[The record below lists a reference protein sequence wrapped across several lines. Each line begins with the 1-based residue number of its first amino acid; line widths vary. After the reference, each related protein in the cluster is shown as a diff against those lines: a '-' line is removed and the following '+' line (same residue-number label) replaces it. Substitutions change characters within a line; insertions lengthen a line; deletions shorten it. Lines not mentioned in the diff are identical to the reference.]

1 MYIVKAEA
9 NQVEQIVDMSIRAF
23 ETDVNVGGA
32 EGDCPPG
39 FDSIEWHKQMA
50 REGHLY
56 QAMIGKDLVGAAIV
70 FPDETEKSVY
80 IGRIF
85 IDSVYHRK
93 GYGIRLMDC
102 IEKNFPWAAEF
113 DLDTPCWNERTNAF
127 YKRLGYRII
136 KVEDGFVFYQKRKSE
151 PNKAVLYIHGK
162 GGSAA
167 ECEHYRPL
175 FPECE
180 VIGLDYQT
188 FTPWETGAEIRAA
201 VEALKAEG
209 KRVILIANSIGA
221 YFSMNAGIDGMIE
234 KAWFISPIVDMERLI
249 TDMMR
254 WANVTEAELEARG
267 MIHTTFGEDLSWDYL
282 RYVRSHPT
290 RWTAPT
296 RILYGSRDNLTP
308 FETICDFAEKHNATL
323 TVMEGGEHWFHT
335 EEQMRFLDEW
345 ILGK

>member
-9 NQVEQIVDMSIRAF
+9 EQIEKIVNMSIRAF

-32 EGDCPPG
+32 KGDCPPG
-39 FDSIEWHKQMA
+39 FDSADWHQQMA

-56 QAMIGKDLVGAAIV
+56 QAMIGKELVGAAIV
-70 FPDETEKSVY
+70 FPDETKKSVY

-85 IDSVYHRK
+85 IDSIYHRK
-93 GYGIRLMDC
+93 GYGIRLMEC
-102 IEKNFPWAAEF
+102 IEKHFPWAKEF
-113 DLDTPCWNERTNAF
+113 HLDTPCWNERTNAF

-188 FTPWETGAEIRAA
+188 FTPWETSAEIRAA
-201 VEALKAEG
+201 VEGLKAEG
-209 KRVILIANSIGA
+209 KRVIVIANSIGA
-221 YFSMNAGIDGMIE
+221 YFSMNAGIDAMIE
-234 KAWFISPIVDMERLI
+234 KAWFISPIVDMEKLI

-254 WANVTEAELEARG
+254 GANVTEAELEAKG
-267 MIHTTFGEDLSWDYL
+267 TIHTAFGEDLSWNYL
-282 RYVRSHPT
+282 CYVRSHPI
-290 RWTAPT
+290 RWTTPT
-296 RILYGSRDNLTP
+296 QILYGSRDNLTP
-308 FETICDFAEKHNATL
+308 FKTIRDFAKTHHAAL
-323 TVMEGGEHWFHT
+323 TVMEEGEHWFHT
-335 EEQMRFLDEW
+335 EEQMRFLDGW
-345 ILGK
+345 IPGK